1 MSSHLTE
8 EANVAVQQGERQVVA
23 LHVANEVYG
32 VDIAIIHTVITPQ
45 AITHVPK
52 TPKYIKGVMNL
63 RGRIIPVIDMRTR
76 FDLPSLSAEEEK
88 DMRIVIVEL
97 EGLTAGLI
105 VDSVSEVLRL
115 PESVI
120 APPSSLIS
128 TVDVDYLTGIGRIP
142 REDAKGEKKDQL
154 LLLLDVYKVLTLDGK
169 EGAEKIKK
177 LQKAA

>member
-1 MSSHLTE
+1 MSTHLTE
-8 EANVAVQQGERQVVA
+8 APDETVQSGERQVVA

-52 TPKYIKGVMNL
+52 TAKYIKGVMNL
-63 RGRIIPVIDMRTR
+63 RGRIIPVIDLRTR
-76 FDLPSLSAEEEK
+76 FDLPRLSEDEEK

-115 PESVI
+115 PESLI

-128 TVDVDYLTGIGRIP
+128 TVDVDYLTGIGRINK
-142 REDAKGEKKDQL
+142 EDSNGIKKDQL
-154 LLLLDVYKVLTLDGK
+154 LLLLDVYKVLTLEGK
-169 EGAEKIKK
+169 EGEKLKK

>member
-1 MSSHLTE
+1 MSNNLKE
-8 EANVAVQQGERQVVA
+8 ETSEVVHSGERQVVA

-45 AITHVPK
+45 SITHVPK
-52 TPKYIKGVMNL
+52 TPKYIRGVMNL
-63 RGRIIPVIDMRTR
+63 RGRIIPVIDLRTR
-76 FDLPSLSAEEEK
+76 FDLPALSAEEEK

-105 VDSVSEVLRL
+105 VDSVSEVLRI
-115 PESVI
+115 PETLI

-142 REDAKGEKKDQL
+142 KQDSNGIKKDQL
-154 LLLLDVYKVLTLDGK
+154 LLLLDVFKVLTLEGK
-169 EGAEKIKK
+169 DGAEKLKK